1 MLPERSAPWQPWQAF
16 ASTMARPSA
25 MAVALSPASL
35 VLVSVESS
43 ELEHA
48 ATAPKASG
56 AQKRTRKDLMG
67 RLLS

>member
-1 MLPERSAPWQPWQAF
+1 
-16 ASTMARPSA
+16 MARPSA
-25 MAVALSPASL
+25 MAVAVSPASL

-56 AQKRTRKDLMG
+56 AHKRTRKDLMG